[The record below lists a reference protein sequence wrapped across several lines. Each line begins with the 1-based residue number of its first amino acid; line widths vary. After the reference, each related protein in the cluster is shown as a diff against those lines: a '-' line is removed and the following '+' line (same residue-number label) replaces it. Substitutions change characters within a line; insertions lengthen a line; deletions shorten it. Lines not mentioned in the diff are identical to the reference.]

1 MPKIAISSQN
11 SPFYNKIMWFWL
23 LIHMLIRLLGLKNAI
38 FVRFWRFFA
47 YFLWERGPKNFFGV
61 KIFFSNKLTQSRP
74 KTTYFVVITHFG
86 KLCLISPQ
94 NWKTH
99 FYPFSPIIWIQAEYR
114 GPKNLGDNALCLLCY
129 QNPSIFWWFRP
140 IRTKIHQKIM
150 GPY

>member
-1 MPKIAISSQN
+1 MPFLAVFDRFL
-11 SPFYNKIMWFWL
+11 P
-23 LIHMLIRLLGLKNAI
+23 I
-38 FVRFWRFFA
+38 FSG
-47 YFLWERGPKNFFGV
+47 RGVQKNFWGSKF
-61 KIFFSNKLTQSRP
+61 FFSNKSTQSRP

-99 FYPFSPIIWIQAEYR
+99 FYPFSPIIWIRAEYR

-140 IRTKIHQKIM
+140 IRTKIHQKIISRNFF
-150 GPY
+150 PLAPIWACTINLQTNFNTTR